1 MIISD
6 RIKTLAPWNKSYDKP
21 RQYIQ
26 SRKITLLTK
35 VCTVKAM
42 VFPVVTY
49 GCESWTVKKPKLSTE
64 ELMLM
69 NCGSGEDS

>member
-1 MIISD
+1 VIISD
-6 RIKTLAPWNKSYDKP
+6 RIKTLSPWNKSNDKP

-26 SRKITLLTK
+26 SRNITLLTK

-42 VFPVVTY
+42 VFPLVTY
-49 GCESWTVKKPKLSTE
+49 GCESWTVKKPKLRTE
-64 ELMLM
+64 ELMLI